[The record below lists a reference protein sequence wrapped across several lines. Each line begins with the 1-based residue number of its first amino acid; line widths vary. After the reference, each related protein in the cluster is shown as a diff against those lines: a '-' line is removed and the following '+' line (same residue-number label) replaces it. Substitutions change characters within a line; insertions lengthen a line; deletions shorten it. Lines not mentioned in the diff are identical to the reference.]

1 MPIFLEA
8 SGNYALYNP
17 IISVNLP
24 SSLAKRFIPILQDEE
39 TEAQRDDAMCTRLV
53 SGKVQNRTHL
63 CSTLETRFTAL
74 KCTVSQ
80 QALGSWW
87 GWGCGDVYKEV
98 VRSSQRRAIFRVY

>member
-63 CSTLETRFTAL
+63 CSTLETRFTATKVYGVATSFGFL
-74 KCTVSQ
+74 VG
-80 QALGSWW
+80 LGV
-87 GWGCGDVYKEV
+87 GGCL
-98 VRSSQRRAIFRVY
+98 